1 MGPEFAQSRGAG
13 HFGHSTANQ
22 PRLFDRID
30 LRWLTPEPRGQGQ
43 ARLERGHAAR
53 VGLGGLQD
61 DGGNTRCIE
70 QGLELVHA
78 QAIVEREAIPCQLSP
93 CGVVIL
99 EEVDEGYRGVAM
111 RRVVREVDAMDQ
123 AAVWPEHPL
132 AFAEDGD
139 QRVGRDVLE
148 HRERH
153 VRIDALIRKRESSRV
168 GGRQILDAGEAHECG
183 ARAAEGE
190 ELVEAAAEPGARGV
204 VSEEG
209 DESLRCGAEGG
220 QVIPHEGEPEIAMD
234 IDRDHALSTQEPK
247 AQRYVQPPAG
257 AIRAWGARAIFHGYT
272 NNYFVD
278 LLWDRTDVQPEE
290 PRLESDE
297 CPEGKRAF
305 AKWVNDVAMPWL
317 RTHVERVGTAIKDC
331 DRPVFYLA
339 P

>member
-1 MGPEFAQSRGAG
+1 
-13 HFGHSTANQ
+13 
-22 PRLFDRID
+22 
-30 LRWLTPEPRGQGQ
+30 
-43 ARLERGHAAR
+43 
-53 VGLGGLQD
+53 
-61 DGGNTRCIE
+61 
-70 QGLELVHA
+70 
-78 QAIVEREAIPCQLSP
+78 
-93 CGVVIL
+93 
-99 EEVDEGYRGVAM
+99 M

-190 ELVEAAAEPGARGV
+190 ELVEAAEPGARGV

-257 AIRAWGARAIFHGYT
+257 AKLEYGAAHQ
-272 NNYFVD
+272 
-278 LLWDRTDVQPEE
+278 RTSLSLEALDH
-290 PRLESDE
+290 LESGAE
-297 CPEGKRAF
+297 AF
-305 AKWVNDVAMPWL
+305 FGIHVAESADGAL
-317 RTHVERVGTAIKDC
+317 ERVIQTAP
-331 DRPVFYLA
+331 DRRGQVRHRPLDRGFLSPGHSRNPHLSDAQRTPLSGMASGALDIVPQRVGSEVTRA
-339 P
+339 PLGAARLPSAASLRRGSAPTPAAFHP